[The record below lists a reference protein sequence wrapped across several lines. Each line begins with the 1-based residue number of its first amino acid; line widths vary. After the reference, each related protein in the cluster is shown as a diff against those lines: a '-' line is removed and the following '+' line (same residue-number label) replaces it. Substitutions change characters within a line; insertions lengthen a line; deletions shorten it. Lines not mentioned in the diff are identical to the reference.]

1 MKFISVHIFIHI
13 CIKSKTNNNNSIPAG
28 IVTVMFFSHWLKE
41 IDIERYCNDLQILP
55 VTNSTEVCKYS
66 DAMLKHMPQK
76 ALKTFEDILLY
87 SKNIL
92 SYFKKQYRSKTK
104 QWQR

>member
-13 CIKSKTNNNNSIPAG
+13 CIKSKTNSNNSIPAG
-28 IVTVMFFSHWLKE
+28 MVTVNIFFFAHWLKE
-41 IDIERYCNDLQILP
+41 IDIERYGNDLQILP
-55 VTNSTEVCKYS
+55 VTNSTEVYKYS
-66 DAMLKHMPQK
+66 DAMLKHMPIK

-92 SYFKKQYRSKTK
+92 SYFRKQYRSKTK
-104 QWQR
+104 QW